1 MNESEEWLHMNKD
14 TAYKKILRCTDKV
27 QIRGVGRYL
36 DKVKQFI
43 MCEMVEGLW
52 LWQTSVNC

>member
-43 MCEMVEGLW
+43 MCEMVEGL
-52 LWQTSVNC
+52 